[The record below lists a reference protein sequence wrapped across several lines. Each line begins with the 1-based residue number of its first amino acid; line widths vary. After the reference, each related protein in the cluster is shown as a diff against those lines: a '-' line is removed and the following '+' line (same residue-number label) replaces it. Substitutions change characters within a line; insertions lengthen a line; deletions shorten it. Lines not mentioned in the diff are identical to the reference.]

1 MYTLSGKKENIYK
14 ELINWMDS
22 GRYEPGAQL
31 PREIE
36 LVEEFGVARN
46 TLRQVLSKL
55 EDEGRIVRIK
65 KRGTFVR
72 GEKALPPLTL
82 LIPHPYIFDSSEAS
96 GGFFRQMMNSL
107 TVTCT
112 QLGTRVETIPV
123 TFDNKPESVNYRQ
136 LSTLNRNSRVLCYSV
151 WAGDRLFPEL
161 DRIGCRTGVITQ
173 DTFHVRLYECYFR
186 NWLVCNYAVREAVA
200 NLVKQLYGEGYRRIG
215 LISSYIDQTEHPI
228 MNGYLQ
234 AAGELGLTALSRTVP
249 RNLEG
254 PPKDI
259 FRNFCEHENPD
270 AIITGHGNMYDMD
283 FQSSF
288 QKNMGIS
295 ETIKIVGTG
304 NNELFSRFNPPV
316 SALDYDLEG
325 ICAEAARLLLA
336 DDFTPQKK
344 DFSGS
349 LKCVQPVLK
358 SYISSENFQ

>member
-1 MYTLSGKKENIYK
+1 MYTLSGKKENIYR

-36 LVEEFGVARN
+36 LVEQFGVARN

-82 LIPHPYIFDSSEAS
+82 LIPHPYIFDSSEPS
-96 GGFFRQMMNSL
+96 GCFFRQIMNAL

-200 NLVKQLYGEGYRRIG
+200 NLVKQLYSEGFRRIG
-215 LISSYIDQTEHPI
+215 LISPFIDQTEHPI

-234 AAGELGLTALSRTVP
+234 AAGELGLTAMSRAVP

-254 PPKDI
+254 LPKDI
-259 FRNFCEHENPD
+259 FMNFCEHDKPD
-270 AIITGHGNMYDMD
+270 AIIAGNSNMHEMD
-283 FQSSF
+283 FQTSI
-288 QKNMGIS
+288 QNNLGID
-295 ETIKIVGTG
+295 ENIKVVTTG
-304 NNELFSRFNPPV
+304 NCELFSRFNPPV
-316 SALDYDLEG
+316 PALDYDLEG
-325 ICAEAARLLLA
+325 ICAEAAKMLLA
-336 DDFTPQKK
+336 DDFKPGRT
-344 DFSGS
+344 DFPGTV
-349 LKCVQPVLK
+349 KCGQTVFK
-358 SYISSENFQ
+358 SYINNDNFH

>member
-36 LVEEFGVARN
+36 LVEQFGVARN

-96 GGFFRQMMNSL
+96 GGFFRQMMNAL
-107 TVTCT
+107 TITCT

-136 LSTLNRNSRVLCYSV
+136 LSTLNSNSRVLCYSV

-161 DRIGCRTGVITQ
+161 DRIGCHTGVITQ
-173 DTFHVRLYECYFR
+173 DTFHLRLYECYFK
-186 NWLVCNYAVREAVA
+186 NWRIFNYAVRDTVA
-200 NLVKQLYGEGYRRIG
+200 ELVRSLYAEGFRRIG
-215 LISSYIDQTEHPI
+215 LISPFIDQTEHPI

-234 AAGELGLTALSRTVP
+234 AAGELGLTALSRAVP
-249 RNLEG
+249 RSLEG
-254 PPKDI
+254 LPKDI
-259 FRNFCEHENPD
+259 FMNFCEHERPD
-270 AIITGHGNMYDMD
+270 AIIAGHGNMHKMD
-283 FQSSF
+283 FRLSIQE
-288 QKNMGIS
+288 NLGIS
-295 ETIKIVGTG
+295 NDVKIVTTG
-304 NNELFSRFNPPV
+304 NYELFSRFSPPIP
-316 SALDYDLEG
+316 ALDYGLEN
-325 ICAEAARLLLA
+325 ICAEAAELLLA
-336 DDFTPQKK
+336 DDFTPGRK
-344 DFSGS
+344 DYPGS
-349 LKCVQPVLK
+349 LKCGQTVFR
-358 SYISSENFQ
+358 SYINNDNFH